1 LNKCLS
7 NQLKA
12 FAKKI
17 REGVSMA
24 QLFMMDFPVEK
35 VRISSC
41 FKQDELLQRIK
52 DESPE
57 VKIPPKI
64 LSVYGDLYFP
74 PAPED
79 RPYTFC
85 SVVLSSDG
93 KMAFTD
99 HPAGPII
106 AKNNY
111 LDPGGALADF
121 WMLNALR
128 TYSDGI
134 VIGAKTL
141 QTEAN
146 ATSHIF
152 DKELAKERVEVLGK
166 TPHPWNIIVSFDAT
180 DIPFEHIIF
189 NVDPK
194 ENLNIAIAT
203 SPQGAKYVRENFKKE
218 HVILGPYV
226 SREEVEKDLA
236 NLQKTMQTNLDK
248 VPVFVTG
255 ENNNPDAMLLLYLLR
270 RLKFTRLLIE
280 SPSYNW
286 HLMQNK
292 ALDEFFINYSM
303 VYAGGT
309 ITPGYQMP
317 FSHVDHPHAKLL
329 TIGTHQA
336 SFIFTRQKL
345 YYDLTSSVDLSKY
358 KY

>member
-1 LNKCLS
+1 M
-7 NQLKA
+7 
-12 FAKKI
+12 
-17 REGVSMA
+17 G
-24 QLFMMDFPVEK
+24 QLFMMDFPTDK
-35 VRISSC
+35 VRISPC
-41 FKQDELLQRIK
+41 FKREDLLEK
-52 DESPE
+52 LKAESPE
-57 VKIPPKI
+57 EVTPPKI
-64 LSVYGDLYFP
+64 LDVYGELCFP
-74 PAPED
+74 PAPAH

-111 LDPGGALADF
+111 LDPDGALADF

-134 VIGAKTL
+134 IIGAKTL
-141 QTEAN
+141 QTEVN

-152 DKELAKERVEVLGK
+152 DKELARERVEVLGK
-166 TPHPWNIIVSFDAT
+166 TPHPWNIIVSFDGT

-189 NVDPK
+189 NVDPEEQLK
-194 ENLNIAIAT
+194 VAIAT
-203 SPQGAKYVRENFKKE
+203 SPQGAEFVKNNFPKE
-218 HVILGPYV
+218 HILVGPYT
-226 SREEVEKDLA
+226 SKNEIDRDFNTIQESLQA
-236 NLQKTMQTNLDK
+236 NPAK
-248 VPVFVTG
+248 VPVFITG
-255 ENNNPDAMLLLYLLR
+255 ENTSPSSEILLYLLR
-270 RLKFTRLLIE
+270 QLGFTRLLIE

-317 FSHVDHPHAKLL
+317 FSHLDHPHAELL
-329 TIGTHQA
+329 TVGLHRS

-345 YYDLTSSVDLSKY
+345 YYGLTSSVDLSKY